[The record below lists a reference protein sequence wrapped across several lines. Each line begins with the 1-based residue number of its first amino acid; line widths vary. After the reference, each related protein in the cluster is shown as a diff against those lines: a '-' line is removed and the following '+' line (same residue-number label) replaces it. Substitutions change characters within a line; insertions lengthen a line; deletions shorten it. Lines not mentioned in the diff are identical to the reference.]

1 MDAADGVKPKNGRG
15 VKLFFGFL
23 DRSDSIQGL
32 TPAEQLE
39 NYLVF
44 FLVRGEC

>member
-1 MDAADGVKPKNGRG
+1 MLQMEWNPRVGEEWNY
-15 VKLFFGFL
+15 FL

-39 NYLVF
+39 KDLVF